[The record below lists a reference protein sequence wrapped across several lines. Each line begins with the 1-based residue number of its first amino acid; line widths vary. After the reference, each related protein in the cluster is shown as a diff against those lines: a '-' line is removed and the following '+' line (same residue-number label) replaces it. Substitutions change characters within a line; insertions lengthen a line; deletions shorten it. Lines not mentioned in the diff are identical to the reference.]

1 MSKFGGKTS
10 NDWKRWSNIRN
21 LTKSI
26 EISLDLCQIW
36 LDYSLELVDLGQI
49 SLEMSS
55 DFVELA
61 RIEGFQS
68 WIRSSQI
75 LEENRHSTNRRQF
88 LKTKKLS
95 LCFERF
101 FIFFFIIWNPR
112 FLNQTLLS
120 SKYWST
126 FSTHTH
132 THTQKKVNIGAY
144 RSSVVPIAKVL
155 FFFLFSF
162 FFSQVLRALAL
173 VVLKNVIL
181 THKKVTLTILT
192 HHFTIHLHQISYSF
206 IQYIKIIYITH

>member
-1 MSKFGGKTS
+1 MYFTLIELSYSMTYFYYKNESNWVMSKFGGKTS
-10 NDWKRWSNIRN
+10 NNWKRWSNNRN

-68 WIRSSQI
+68 WIRLSQI
-75 LEENRHSTNRRQF
+75 LEENHHSTNRCQF

-101 FIFFFIIWNPR
+101 FIFFFII
-112 FLNQTLLS
+112 
-120 SKYWST
+120 
-126 FSTHTH
+126 
-132 THTQKKVNIGAY
+132 
-144 RSSVVPIAKVL
+144 
-155 FFFLFSF
+155 
-162 FFSQVLRALAL
+162 
-173 VVLKNVIL
+173 
-181 THKKVTLTILT
+181 
-192 HHFTIHLHQISYSF
+192 
-206 IQYIKIIYITH
+206 